1 MTENH
6 ILLHFL
12 LPVVRT
18 HFGKLVVILYG
29 NVFYS
34 PEVIIISWLNR
45 QADIREA
52 LALLIEA
59 PTRFELSLVTSFKPF
74 ADRSLYKSNL
84 FCVYL
89 PMLMCVFTA
98 CYATPT

>member
-12 LPVVRT
+12 LSVVRT

-34 PEVIIISWLNR
+34 PEVIIISWLNG
-45 QADIREA
+45 QEDIREA
-52 LALLIEA
+52 LALL
-59 PTRFELSLVTSFKPF
+59 PSYLVT
-74 ADRSLYKSNL
+74 AR
-84 FCVYL
+84 
-89 PMLMCVFTA
+89 T
-98 CYATPT
+98 YAVRCRRAIFG